1 MSLEV
6 AARFYAASDFDS
18 GSPHSFR
25 NSVESSSPEPR
36 KPRVLVVDDE
46 KRVADT
52 VSEILNASS
61 FEAVAAYDGWSAL
74 AAAARFRP
82 DYLLSDVLM
91 PRMNGAELA
100 IAIRETSPATKILLF
115 SGQVGISDIIAKAQQ
130 RGFEFDLLAKPI
142 HPVRLIER
150 LKQL

>member
-1 MSLEV
+1 MLEA
-6 AARFYAASDFDS
+6 AARFYAASESDS
-18 GSPHSFR
+18 GSLPLSWTD
-25 NSVESSSPEPR
+25 VESPSPARR

-52 VSEILNASS
+52 VSEILNESG
-61 FEAVAAYDGWSAL
+61 FEAVTAYDGWSAL

-100 IAIRETSPATKILLF
+100 IAVRETSPATKILLF
-115 SGQVGISDIIAKAQQ
+115 SGQVGISEILAKAQQ

-142 HPVRLIER
+142 HPTHLIER

>member
-1 MSLEV
+1 MLLEAV
-6 AARFYAASDFDS
+6 RFYAASDS
-18 GSPHSFR
+18 GSDSLPLSWTET
-25 NSVESSSPEPR
+25 ESSSRARR

-52 VSEILNASS
+52 VCEILNASG

-100 IAIRETSPATKILLF
+100 IAIRETSPTTKILLF
-115 SGQVGISDIIAKAQQ
+115 SGQVGISDILAKAQQ
-130 RGFEFDLLAKPI
+130 RGFQFDLLAKPI